1 MGVAIHH
8 GRVYLARF
16 IAGRGEVHSTVIGRN
31 VNLAG
36 RLSSAA
42 KRPLEEDEGQGATE
56 LVPATELAVSVDADG
71 TLFNEGI
78 ALSRD
83 AVGQLEA
90 HLALVHNE
98 GGAMEYEDETIDRR
112 ILIRYAG
119 DAKFKGVRSS
129 LPVYEADFVGRG

>member
-1 MGVAIHH
+1 M
-8 GRVYLARF
+8 
-16 IAGRGEVHSTVIGRN
+16 
-31 VNLAG
+31 
-36 RLSSAA
+36 
-42 KRPLEEDEGQGATE
+42 
-56 LVPATELAVSVDADG
+56 SVDAEG

-90 HLALVHNE
+90 HLALVRGE
-98 GGAMEYEDETIDRR
+98 DGALEYEDEVIDRR

-129 LPVYEADFVGRG
+129 LPVYEAGYVGRG